1 MECLL
6 IQLLCGNIINKY
18 GGLNMTTN
26 DIEKAEILLCFK
38 NGERA
43 VGVTDDKILLNFI
56 VQYVKFLQLDEE
68 KMGTVSLSEIIKNQQ
83 ENK

>member
-1 MECLL
+1 MEYLL
-6 IQLLCGNIINKY
+6 IRLLYGNMINKY
-18 GGLNMTTN
+18 GELSMTTN

-43 VGVTDDKILLNFI
+43 LGVTDDEFLLKCI
-56 VQYVKFLQLDEE
+56 VQYVKFIQIDEE